1 MREEEMQTQK
11 EREEQRRQRDRHIET
26 SIPWNREKKPS
37 LRPGPEA
44 VMDDIGE
51 RPRQGESRAWKGPQ
65 PDSKKPNEEGDGL
78 KW

>member
-44 VMDDIGE
+44 VMETSE
-51 RPRQGESRAWKGPQ
+51 RGQGRGRAEHGRARSQTAKNQ
-65 PDSKKPNEEGDGL
+65 MRREMV
-78 KW
+78 

>member
-44 VMDDIGE
+44 VMDDRREAKAGGE
-51 RPRQGESRAWKGPQ
+51 QSMEGPAARQQETK
-65 PDSKKPNEEGDGL
+65 
-78 KW
+78 